1 MKNINIQTNQKVAN
15 TVSFVSKTSYE
26 NFKKCNLKAWLELRN
41 PQRVAAG
48 QSANVGLLAHE
59 LAAAKLDEFVNGK
72 DIKSSAAYSKYDE
85 TAILKVLEDMRGF
98 HIIEDIASG
107 FETISIEESFSIEMP
122 GVAEE
127 FKLAG
132 RFDAIG
138 LKILGDQSFMQV
150 LEWKSG
156 FLTEDSLDAEAL
168 FYSFAAYKKYGMG
181 VLFTRAN
188 LQTGKIVSEAISLE
202 SLEALEGILTT
213 KFQNFKNV
221 LEADVEPKFE
231 PGNHCLYCPF
241 IDRCPG
247 QEQVVDTLE
256 DDLRILEWAKQLVK
270 DKDTKLKNAGKEV
283 LKQEPLVFDD
293 LNPSKVLVPGTSLSV
308 TASGS
313 TYWQSASRSVKK
325 TDIVDKLLEADVF
338 STMPELRE
346 KVDVKIND
354 QQIASVVESLGI
366 PLKKVEKTTVTVKA
380 VSSDEEEEA

>member
-107 FETISIEESFSIEMP
+107 FETISIEEAFSIEMP
-122 GVAEE
+122 NVAEE

-293 LNPSKVLVPGTSLSV
+293 LNPSKVLVPGTLLSV

-354 QQIASVVESLGI
+354 QQIAFVVESLGI